1 MVKASSLTTVG
12 NLHFLNNKKDSP
24 SQTAGRCNSLAQSRM
39 AWRHL
44 RNYQKV
50 GNSNIELWAR
60 VVMKKIDEELDEGE
74 LHMDLKLTNIGGIW
88 RGIDSTAISSKSD
101 DFISFILSPFLSHFK
116 GRIAPL
122 AISVTMLFR
131 HLRHFEHMKRIQTSK
146 KKQNMYHFQQSELN
160 WCQWL
165 FPQERLW
172 RPDHQVV
179 TLFKI
184 CCVVCTLKIMIR
196 WHVRPLSHSA
206 GYRSD
211 TRHTSHIMARVP
223 HTLSSNNL
231 SKQLL
236 SAISKGNVR
245 S

>member
-122 AISVTMLFR
+122 NFQWRCSLGTFVIFNTWKEYKLQRKSRICITFNKVSSIGVSDSFLKR
-131 HLRHFEHMKRIQTSK
+131 VCEDRIIKSSHF
-146 KKQNMYHFQQSELN
+146 
-160 WCQWL
+160 
-165 FPQERLW
+165 
-172 RPDHQVV
+172 
-179 TLFKI
+179 
-184 CCVVCTLKIMIR
+184 LKFA
-196 WHVRPLSHSA
+196 V
-206 GYRSD
+206 
-211 TRHTSHIMARVP
+211 
-223 HTLSSNNL
+223 
-231 SKQLL
+231 
-236 SAISKGNVR
+236 
-245 S
+245 